1 MKKIE
6 QILHEC
12 GKITNFEHSKY
23 IFTMAKSKAFFGL
36 RRGSTKSLTFTVL
49 KGQQIT
55 KDRVTECKNPR
66 TQAQMYQR
74 AKFASLIAFYKE
86 AQQNLFTFAYEDK
99 KTTESYYN
107 AFVRKNMNEGLL
119 LTKAQC
125 DNMYV
130 PKYSSYIMS
139 DGTLPRI
146 DADAIEDAHFNIA
159 RLVTK
164 VEDLVGGEGLHTT
177 IGTITKCLM
186 RYNPD
191 LQEGDFITF
200 VSIVGDA
207 SHPYSETAP
216 YISACASMPYWRIYQ
231 IKLDSTS
238 EVNPSFITSGNTDGV
253 NIEITASLSKPTDL
267 IYCACVIA
275 SRKTD
280 NGIKVSKSLLSLNE
294 NAPADVI
301 TGYDNTN
308 TADHPLGTDWA
319 DFVVASWGADSTA
332 ILDGSL
338 VDQE

>member
-1 MKKIE
+1 
-6 QILHEC
+6 
-12 GKITNFEHSKY
+12 
-23 IFTMAKSKAFFGL
+23 MAKSKAFFGL

-86 AQQNLFTFAYEDK
+86 AQQNLFTFAFEDK

-139 DGTLPRI
+139 DGTLPMLA
-146 DADAIEDAHFNIA
+146 ADNITNSNYEIMNITTTEDDI
-159 RLVTK
+159 
-164 VEDLVGGEGLHTT
+164 VGDSASTQT
-177 IGTITKCLM
+177 IGTVSKALLRVYT
-186 RYNPD
+186 D

-200 VSIVGDA
+200 VNIIGDS

-216 YISACASMPYWRIYQ
+216 YISACSKLPYWRIYQ
-231 IKLDSTS
+231 IKIDTTST
-238 EVNPSFITSGNTDGV
+238 ETKAFWTNDNTARSG
-253 NIEITASLSKPTDL
+253 IEISPIKSSEDDL
-267 IYCACVIA
+267 LYCACIIA

-280 NGIKVSKSLLSLNE
+280 NGIKASKALLSLNE